1 MYTLVYFVGLVMCAI
16 ATGTLTLTGEYGLL
30 VLGGGLILY
39 PVFTQVIHPFVKK
52 YTK

>member
-1 MYTLVYFVGLVMCAI
+1 MYTLIYFVGLVICAVSV
-16 ATGTLTLTGEYGLL
+16 GNLTMTPEHGFL

-39 PVFTQVIHPFVKK
+39 PVFTQVIQPLVRK